1 MDIVKKVVYKTR
13 NACLHIVCSIIYS
26 SNIMVVCKMYALFYV
41 NARNIFALSC
51 LIKVRG
57 MIDSEKI
64 EDLKYSVIG
73 TL

>member
-13 NACLHIVCSIIYS
+13 NACLQIVCSIIYS
-26 SNIMVVCKMYALFYV
+26 SNIMVVCKMIALFYV

-51 LIKVRG
+51 LIKVTG